1 MDIRD
6 LDLNL
11 LLVLDTLIEE
21 GNLTRTAQRLRVSQP
36 TISVGL
42 AKLRAA
48 LGDELFIRVNGNI
61 MRPTARALALQPI
74 VANIIKSIRLDVLS
88 LASFDPAAET
98 GVFTLSLSDIG
109 ELEFLPRLLER
120 LEREAPHASLRSVV
134 RRPVDL
140 ALAMDLGEI
149 DLAIGYFPDI
159 VSTAFKQQT
168 LFRHRSACLVRRG
181 HPSIG
186 EEMTLDDYLA
196 ARHIAIAPEGR
207 THEVVDIGLAAQGL
221 KRRISLETGHFLS
234 VPFLL
239 QQSDL
244 VATLPRPLA
253 IQFAGICNLL
263 VVEPPF
269 TTPLIEVKQLWHK
282 RFDGHPRLRW
292 LRRIVAETSQNRP
305 SLGKDA
311 PPSPAPKAAENAAEP
326 RVETEVAVH

>member
-42 AKLRAA
+42 GKLRAA
-48 LGDELFIRVNGNI
+48 LGDELFIRAGGNM

-74 VANIIKSIRLDVLS
+74 VANIIKTIRLEVLS
-88 LASFDPAAET
+88 LAAFDPARET

-120 LEREAPHASLRSVV
+120 LLREAPESSLRSVV
-134 RRPVDL
+134 RRPADL

-149 DLAIGYFPDI
+149 DLAVGYFPDM
-159 VSTAFKQQT
+159 VSSAFKQQT

-181 HPSIG
+181 HPTIREG
-186 EEMTLDDYLA
+186 MTLDEYLA
-196 ARHIAIAPEGR
+196 AHHIAIAPEGR
-207 THEVVDIGLAAQGL
+207 THEVVDAGLAAQGV
-221 KRRISLETGHFLS
+221 KRRIALETGHFLS

-239 QQSDL
+239 EQSDL

-253 IQFAGICNLL
+253 IQFAGTCNLL
-263 VVEPPF
+263 MLEPPF
-269 TTPLIEVKQLWHK
+269 SIPPIEVKQLWHK

-305 SLGKDA
+305 SLGRDA
-311 PPSPAPKAAENAAEP
+311 PPSPAPQAADDAASSQGE
-326 RVETEVAVH
+326 AVLL

>member
-42 AKLRAA
+42 AKLRTA
-48 LGDELFIRVNGNI
+48 LGDELFVRASGNM

-74 VANIIKSIRLDVLS
+74 VANIIKSIRLEVLS
-88 LASFDPAAET
+88 LAAFDPATDT

-120 LEREAPHASLRSVV
+120 LGREAPGSSLRSVV
-134 RRPVDL
+134 RRPADL
-140 ALAMDLGEI
+140 ALAMDLGEV
-149 DLAIGYFPDI
+149 DLAVGYFPDM
-159 VSTAFKQQT
+159 VTSAFKQQS

-181 HPSIG
+181 HPTIAQG
-186 EEMTLDDYLA
+186 MTLDDYLA
-196 ARHIAIAPEGR
+196 AQHIAIAPEGR
-207 THEVVDIGLAAQGL
+207 THEVVDAGLAAQGL
-221 KRRISLETGHFLS
+221 KRRIALQTGHFLS

-239 QQSDL
+239 EQSDL

-253 IQFAGICNLL
+253 IQFAGMCNLL

-269 TTPLIEVKQLWHK
+269 SIPPIEVKQLWHK

-305 SLGKDA
+305 SLGKDGL
-311 PPSPAPKAAENAAEP
+311 PSPVAKAVDEGAQPQVEALAP
-326 RVETEVAVH
+326 

>member
-48 LGDELFIRVNGNI
+48 LGDELFIRASGNL

-74 VANIIKSIRLDVLS
+74 VANIIRSIRLDVLS
-88 LASFDPAAET
+88 LAAFDPVVET
-98 GVFTLSLSDIG
+98 GVFTLSLTDIG
-109 ELEFLPRLLER
+109 ELEFLPRLIER
-120 LEREAPHASLRSVV
+120 LAREAPQASLRAVV
-134 RRPVDL
+134 RRPVEL

-149 DLAIGYFPDI
+149 DLAIGYFPDV

-168 LFRHRSACLVRRG
+168 LFHHRCACLVRRG
-181 HPSIG
+181 HPTIG
-186 EEMTLDDYLA
+186 QEMTLQDYLA

-207 THEVVDIGLAAQGL
+207 TQEVVDIGLAAQGL
-221 KRRISLETGHFLS
+221 KRRIALQTGHFLS

-239 QQSDL
+239 EQSDL

-253 IQFAGICNLL
+253 IQFARICDLL

-269 TTPLIEVKQLWHK
+269 ATPLIEVKQLWHK

-292 LRRIVAETSQNRP
+292 LRRLVAEISQNRP
-305 SLGKDA
+305 SLGMQTQA
-311 PPSPAPKAAENAAEP
+311 PTSENP
-326 RVETEVAVH
+326 